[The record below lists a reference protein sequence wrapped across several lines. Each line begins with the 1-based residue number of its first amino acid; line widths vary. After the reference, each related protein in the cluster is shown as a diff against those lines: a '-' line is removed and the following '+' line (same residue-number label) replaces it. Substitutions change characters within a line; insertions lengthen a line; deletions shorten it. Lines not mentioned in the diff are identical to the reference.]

1 MNRLAGCIDH
11 AVLKPESTRDDNEAG
26 CRLALEYQ
34 VASVCVMPCWVEFC
48 SDFLFH
54 SLVKVGTVI
63 GFPHGSAVT
72 ETKLREAECALRDG
86 ARELD
91 VVVNFSKVLSGD
103 WEWVRREIE
112 ELTDFSHAAGSI
124 IKFIFENCYLENAH
138 KTTLCQIC
146 SDAGADVVK
155 TSTGFG
161 AGGATEEDIKLMVS
175 SVYGGVQV
183 KASGGIRDLRKFL
196 LMRDLGATRIGTSS
210 TARIIDEYRKSA
222 DCAE

>member
-1 MNRLAGCIDH
+1 
-11 AVLKPESTRDDNEAG
+11 
-26 CRLALEYQ
+26 
-34 VASVCVMPCWVEFC
+34 MPKIREVPLINVDSHGDE
-48 SDFLFH
+48 
-54 SLVKVGTVI
+54 LVTI
-63 GFPHGSAVT
+63 GT

-146 SDAGADVVK
+146 SDAGADFVK

-196 LMRDLGATRIGTSS
+196 LMRDLGAARIGTSS